1 MKDWSLFNVAIVYL
15 VVINVVTFV
24 LYGIDKWKA
33 RHSQWRVAE
42 AVLLG
47 LAVIGGSVGAWLG
60 MAVWHHKT
68 LHKKFRYGIPLIIIA
83 QLALLIVYGVLN
95 H

>member
-1 MKDWSLFNVAIVYL
+1 MKDWNLLNVAIAYL

-33 RHSQWRVAE
+33 RHSKWRVAE

-47 LAVIGGSVGAWLG
+47 MAVIGGSVGAWLG

-68 LHKKFRYGIPLIIIA
+68 LHNKFRYGIPLILVA
-83 QLALLIVYGVLN
+83 QIALLIFFVVKP
-95 H
+95 